1 LSRSTSRSVD
11 PRNAALP
18 EPQPQR
24 RLSLL
29 LQIFGAHQRM
39 AELVN
44 RELSRDGVDASGYAT
59 LSSIGAF
66 GPLRLTELAGLL
78 GTPLTTMSDW
88 VRRLEAAGKVQRR
101 PNPADAR
108 STLLELT
115 ATGDAE
121 WRAGWPALG
130 RATTAIVAGLADEPA
145 TRAALDELAQ
155 ALEAALQNSPKP

>member
-1 LSRSTSRSVD
+1 MSRSTSSS
-11 PRNAALP
+11 AAPQP
-18 EPQPQR
+18 EPQR

-29 LQIFGAHQRM
+29 LQIFGAHMRM

-44 RELSRDGVDASGYAT
+44 RELTREGVDPAGYAA

-66 GPLRLTELAGLL
+66 GPLRLTELAALL

-88 VRRLEAAGKVQRR
+88 VRRLERGGKVQRR

-115 ATGDAE
+115 PEGDRE
-121 WRAGWPALG
+121 WRAGWPALQ
-130 RATTAIVAGLADEPA
+130 RSTAAIVAGLTDEPR
-145 TRAALDELAQ
+145 TRAALDELAA
-155 ALEAALQNSPKP
+155 ALESALHDAPTS

>member
-1 LSRSTSRSVD
+1 LSHSTSSS
-11 PRNAALP
+11 AAPQP
-18 EPQPQR
+18 EPQR

-29 LQIFGAHQRM
+29 LQIFGAHMRM
-39 AELVN
+39 AALVN
-44 RELSRDGVDASGYAT
+44 RELARDGVDASGYAT

-88 VRRLEAAGKVQRR
+88 VRRLERSGKVQRR

-115 ATGDAE
+115 PEGDRE

-130 RATTAIVAGLADEPA
+130 RVTTAIVAGLGDEPR
-145 TRAALDELAQ
+145 TRDALDELAA
-155 ALEAALQNSPKP
+155 ALEAALRDVPNP